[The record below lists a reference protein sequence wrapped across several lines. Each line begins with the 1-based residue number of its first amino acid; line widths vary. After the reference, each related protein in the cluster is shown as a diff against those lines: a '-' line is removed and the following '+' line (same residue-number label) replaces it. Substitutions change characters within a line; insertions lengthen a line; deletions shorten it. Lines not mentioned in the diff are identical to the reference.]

1 MQMEEPTIINFTH
14 SKKLIT
20 EKFGQISTSQSR
32 KLMTNTIGKT
42 FKVKEIKMP
51 NMQKRKM

>member
-14 SKKLIT
+14 LKKLIT
-20 EKFGQISTSQSR
+20 EKFGQISTSSFKR
-32 KLMTNTIGKT
+32 LMTNTTGKT